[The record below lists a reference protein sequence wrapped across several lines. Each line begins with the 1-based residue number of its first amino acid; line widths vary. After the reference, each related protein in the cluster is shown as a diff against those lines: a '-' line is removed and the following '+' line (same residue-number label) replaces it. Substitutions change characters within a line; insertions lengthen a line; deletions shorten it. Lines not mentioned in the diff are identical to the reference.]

1 MDKGRLLGLMVTKN
15 RHLDKWKDAIVMS
28 RENNL
33 SKTKNSQ
40 KFTKQFI
47 GLKIVKIIEIAF
59 FRILNGLFGQGDDLV
74 KRMKLEEQRIA
85 EEKKLSELISKLP
98 SGILVSF
105 DGTDHYKLTDDVYE
119 QVCKATKLIPQ
130 RAIMGANFLNFRAH
144 ELYTINGNQIDET
157 FVKWDQEKNKCFA
170 GFTVSGNNVGVDES
184 ITISGEALSFLS
196 TGIDTR
202 VYFIKNF

>member
-1 MDKGRLLGLMVTKN
+1 MLKENFIDKLKVLPQS
-15 RHLDKWKDAIVMS
+15 A
-28 RENNL
+28 
-33 SKTKNSQ
+33 
-40 KFTKQFI
+40 KQFI
-47 GLKIVKIIEIAF
+47 GLIVVTLIVIIAF
-59 FRILNGLFGQGDDLV
+59 GILNGIFGQGDDLV
-74 KRMKLEEQRIA
+74 ERMKLEEQRIA

-119 QVCKATKLIPQ
+119 KVCKATKLIPQ

-144 ELYTINGNQIDET
+144 ELYTINGNKIDET
-157 FVKWDQEKNKCFA
+157 FVKWDQEKGKCFA

-184 ITISGEALSFLS
+184 ITITGEALSFLS